1 MAKAILGHTSAADVR
16 LAAEIRRLRRRVL
29 ELEAEL
35 AATRAQ
41 LAEPLILDEM
51 ETDLR
56 TPAAI

>member
-1 MAKAILGHTSAADVR
+1 MIR